1 MIEHSGF
8 IARARRLPLEQA
20 FRAVIAT
27 PEKAAQMTSMGSVAA
42 FTPGAVL
49 DPHMREQ
56 RAFWT
61 RLVREA
67 NIQAE

>member
-1 MIEHSGF
+1 M
-8 IARARRLPLEQA
+8 
-20 FRAVIAT
+20 V
-27 PEKAAQMTSMGSVAA
+27 AQMISLGSVAA
-42 FTPGAVL
+42 FTPGAAL
-49 DPHMREQ
+49 DAHMREQ